1 MSTVPISVFKTLSK
15 KEVARLEDLG
25 ASIANDKVIT
35 ATEAQMWQS
44 RIIGNK
50 RKLLEQ
56 RGNLAVSTH
65 FP

>member
-15 KEVARLEDLG
+15 QQVARLQNLG
-25 ASIANDKVIT
+25 ATVTNTTIT
-35 ATEAQMWQS
+35 ATEAQMWGA
-44 RIIGNK
+44 RIIGNL

-56 RGNLAVSTH
+56 RGNMAVSTH